1 MITTPRIHHIGLGKE
16 RWKSACPPSE
26 ECQDLEYVNSEYGK
40 NGVRLLCVAR
50 EGNMHCIKELE
61 ISVHIRLDSVNE
73 YLHADNCK
81 VIPTDT
87 IKNTIQA
94 LAKIHGVKTIEQL
107 GLNICD
113 HFINSFCH
121 VIYCNAFIQQVPW
134 HRLEKDGTPHVHA
147 FLYSSEGVRFC
158 EVEQTKEGPPIV
170 SSGIK
175 DLKIMKTTQSGFQN
189 FFKDKYTTLPERAD
203 RVLSVEML
211 IKWCYG
217 ACPETLDFDCIWRTA
232 HECALDAFA
241 GPPETG
247 HYSPSYQKT
256 VNCVQEYILEKIPEV
271 AEVEVICS
279 NIHYSVTPLEKLGLC
294 NDKEIYTPQDTPF
307 GACAS
312 TMGRKKVP
320 GEECKDPSDCK
331 SRCSAGWKSAQKN

>member
-1 MITTPRIHHIGLGKE
+1 MITLTQVKKTVFFFPLQHH
-16 RWKSACPPSE
+16 
-26 ECQDLEYVNSEYGK
+26 DLKYVNSEYGK
-40 NGVRLLCVAR
+40 NGVRLLYVKR
-50 EGNMHCIKELE
+50 EGNTHCIKELE

-87 IKNTIQA
+87 IKNSIQA
-94 LAKIHGVKTIEQL
+94 MAKIHGIKTIEQL

-113 HFINSFCH
+113 HFITSFCH
-121 VIYCNAFIQQVPW
+121 VIYCNAFIQEVPW
-134 HRLEKDGTPHVHA
+134 QRLEKDGIPHCHA

-158 EVEQTKEGPPIV
+158 EVEQTREGTPVV

-175 DLKIMKTTQSGFQN
+175 DLKLMKTTQSGFQG

-211 IKWCYG
+211 IKWSYD
-217 ACPETLDFDCIWRTA
+217 ACPDTLDYDCIWRTA

-256 VNCVQEYILEKIPEV
+256 V

-294 NDKEIYTPQDTPF
+294 NDKEIFTPQDTPF

-312 TMGRKKVP
+312 TMCRTKGP
-320 GEECKDPSDCK
+320 GEECKAPLDCK
-331 SRCSAGWKSAQKN
+331 SHYSVGWKSVQKN